1 MLEQDNPE
9 GVSQSSLKELFG
21 LPSEPLEQDLRQL
34 AEKLKARKLMLATA
48 ESCTGGMIA
57 AACTDL
63 AGSSEWFERGFVS
76 YSNAA
81 KTDLLGVPGML
92 ILLHGAVSEPVA
104 RAMATGAVLR
114 SQAQVTIA
122 VTGVAGPGGGTE
134 AKPVGTVWF
143 GWQVDGVLHSEVQH
157 FAGDRASVRMATL
170 MHAVRRVNELLG

>member
-143 GWQVDGVLHSEVQH
+143 GWQVDGVLHSEVQR